1 MDEHQL
7 YGVGREQFIA
17 QRNAWAKVLRADG
30 RREEAARV
38 ASLRKPSVAAST
50 VNHLVR
56 AEPDRFAVLLAAGD
70 SLRTAQDRMLSG
82 DGTADE
88 LRNAVERERAAVDAL
103 VSVAAQHGMSGA
115 VSDRV
120 AGTLHAAALDENARG
135 QVSLGQLVEALR
147 HVGFGGE
154 SLAAGRAPSP
164 HRRKRSNVDARREP
178 GRGQEPDVTAPSRAD
193 ADRADQR
200 ERAEQRRV
208 TEERKRAR
216 RAEREARRRL
226 AAAERVLANAEQR
239 HATTRAA
246 FQDAEDRL
254 GIARAEA
261 QAAAA
266 ILDEAQ
272 RALDSL

>member
-1 MDEHQL
+1 MDENEL
-7 YGVGREQFIA
+7 YGVAREQFIA
-17 QRNAWAKVLRADG
+17 QRNAWAKALRADG

-50 VNHLVR
+50 VNQLVR
-56 AEPDRFAVLLAAGD
+56 SDPDRFAELLAAGD

-88 LRNAVERERAAVDAL
+88 LRDTVERERVAVDAL
-103 VSVAAQHGMSGA
+103 LSVAAQQGMSGA

-120 AGTLHAAALDENARG
+120 AGTLHAAALDEDARG
-135 QVSLGQLVEALR
+135 QVRLGQLVEELQ

-154 SLAAGRAPSP
+154 SLAADRAPSP
-164 HRRKRSNVDARREP
+164 HGRKRSNVNARREL
-178 GRGQEPDVTAPSRAD
+178 GRGQEPDVTTPSRAETE
-193 ADRADQR
+193 RADQR
-200 ERAEQRRV
+200 ARAEQRRL

-239 HATTRAA
+239 HAKAGAA
-246 FQDAEDRL
+246 FQDAEDKL
-254 GIARAEA
+254 GVARAEA

-266 ILDEAQ
+266 LHGTAQ